1 MKIKEAVVAMIAL
14 GLAAVLVGVV
24 SAEVMNP
31 LVVQESTIKNLHM
44 SDSCDGPAKVLF
56 PADTETV
63 YVVFD
68 YFNMHEQPYRIAVD
82 NEDHSI
88 ELYNATHSYTG
99 SGTECIT
106 VTYLYGSIPPGT
118 YRTQI
123 WDGTFAI
130 KTWLWHIRPGGPG
143 EITNPRMSL
152 SSDGPP
158 QAKFKEGTRT
168 VWAIFDYE
176 NLPGNEVKVEIYSR
190 MEDGNK
196 SFVKGSSPVTL
207 SGSGTTSIS
216 VTHSLIT
223 GYPAGAY
230 SAHILIDG
238 YVDAIADWYVLHGV
252 YLPLVV
258 KNHQ

>member
-1 MKIKEAVVAMIAL
+1 MKMKEAVVAMIAL
-14 GLAAVLVGVV
+14 ALAAVLVGVV

-31 LVVQESTIKNLHM
+31 LVVQESTIENLHM

-56 PADTETV
+56 PTDTETV

-82 NEDHSI
+82 NPEV
-88 ELYNATHSYTG
+88 ELYNATRSYTG

-106 VTYLYGSIPPGT
+106 VTYLYGPIPPGT

-123 WDGTFAI
+123 WDGMFPI
-130 KTWLWHIRPGGPG
+130 KTQLWHVRPGGPG
-143 EITNPRMSL
+143 EITNLRMSL

-176 NLPGNEVKVEIYSR
+176 NLPGNEVKVEIYRR

-230 SAHILIDG
+230 STHVLIDG
-238 YVDAIADWYVLHGV
+238 YVDAIADWYVLYGV

-258 KNHQ
+258 KNY